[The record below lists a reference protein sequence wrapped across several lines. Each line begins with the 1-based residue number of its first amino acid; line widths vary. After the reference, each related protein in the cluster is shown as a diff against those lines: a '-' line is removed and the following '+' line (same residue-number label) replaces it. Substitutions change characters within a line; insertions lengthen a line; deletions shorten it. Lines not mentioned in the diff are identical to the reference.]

1 MMIRVALCVVAAG
14 FLAGIG
20 AAVAVKV
27 TASCEKK
34 ISAWLKRR
42 RLNRAWREV
51 MRHAR
56 LQPINRQVH

>member
-1 MMIRVALCVVAAG
+1 MIKVAFYVIAAG
-14 FLAGIG
+14 FLAGFG

-27 TASCEKK
+27 TVSCEKK
-34 ISAWLKRR
+34 VSAWLKRR